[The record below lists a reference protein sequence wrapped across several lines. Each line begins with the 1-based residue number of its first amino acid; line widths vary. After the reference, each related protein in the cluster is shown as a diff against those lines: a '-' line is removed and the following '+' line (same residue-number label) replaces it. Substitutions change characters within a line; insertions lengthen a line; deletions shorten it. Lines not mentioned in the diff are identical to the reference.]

1 MQPLNNACPELSLSL
16 RCRQVRAL
24 HSSLPAFVQVNPW
37 QLLFSTE
44 RDGHSL
50 QSLLRQAADHAPTL
64 LALTDT
70 NGHTFGCYATA
81 PWDANGASSS
91 SSSCGAEF
99 IGGGGECFLWR
110 WSGTEGALAKSTWT
124 REASLFQLGGGD
136 CIGMGGGG
144 DTYGLWID
152 RNLDQ
157 GSSGRCTTFDNPVLC
172 RDGAGAEESEV
183 STASEVVLASFQVET
198 LELWGL

>member
-1 MQPLNNACPELSLSL
+1 MSL

-91 SSSCGAEF
+91 SGAEF

-152 RNLDQ
+152 RNLDK

-172 RDGAGAEESEV
+172 RDGGGSEESEV
-183 STASEVVLASFQVET
+183 SIASEVVLASFQVET

>member
-64 LALTDT
+64 LALKD
-70 NGHTFGCYATA
+70 G
-81 PWDANGASSS
+81 W
-91 SSSCGAEF
+91 
-99 IGGGGECFLWR
+99 
-110 WSGTEGALAKSTWT
+110 
-124 REASLFQLGGGD
+124 
-136 CIGMGGGG
+136 
-144 DTYGLWID
+144 
-152 RNLDQ
+152 LD
-157 GSSGRCTTFDNPVLC
+157 PV
-172 RDGAGAEESEV
+172 
-183 STASEVVLASFQVET
+183 
-198 LELWGL
+198 